1 MKTTSNCIKLLLGL
15 LLVVPASAQFS
26 GHNLLGDFGLKSGSQ
41 VPPGFYAGYMMNR
54 YSTNTIKGPGGGMLE
69 GSGDPSLQ
77 VYAHI
82 GIANWATEHKFLGAN
97 IGGMAAFPVAN
108 LAIDFPRLG
117 FGPQTAGYSDT
128 YIQPLNL
135 GWKTSRADFLAGYAF
150 SAPTGRYEEGADNNT
165 GRGFWSH
172 EITFGSTA
180 YLDSAKTWHVA
191 ATGFY
196 ELHSKREGDDVQ
208 VGNIL
213 TVEGGAGKTVMQ
225 IINVGVAYYAQW
237 KVSRDQIPNLGNLP
251 GPIADVAAQIIDTKH
266 KVYGIGPE
274 FNIFLPT
281 KMDGAAVLSGVSFTV
296 RYFWETG
303 AVNKT
308 EGDGLTLALIYLF

>member
-1 MKTTSNCIKLLLGL
+1 
-15 LLVVPASAQFS
+15 
-26 GHNLLGDFGLKSGSQ
+26 
-41 VPPGFYAGYMMNR
+41 
-54 YSTNTIKGPGGGMLE
+54 
-69 GSGDPSLQ
+69 
-77 VYAHI
+77 
-82 GIANWATEHKFLGAN
+82 
-97 IGGMAAFPVAN
+97 
-108 LAIDFPRLG
+108 
-117 FGPQTAGYSDT
+117 
-128 YIQPLNL
+128 
-135 GWKTSRADFLAGYAF
+135 
-150 SAPTGRYEEGADNNT
+150 
-165 GRGFWSH
+165 
-172 EITFGSTA
+172 
-180 YLDSAKTWHVA
+180 
-191 ATGFY
+191 
-196 ELHSKREGDDVQ
+196 
-208 VGNIL
+208 
-213 TVEGGAGKTVMQ
+213 MQ